1 MPTERLRDPFREQLL
16 EQRVVTLTGPLDD
29 TACAEAAAE
38 LLHLDRADPGRELS
52 LYLNSSG
59 GALTPLLG
67 LVDVVRSL
75 ACPVQTVCLGRAER
89 TAAVLLAVGTPGRR
103 VVMPQA
109 RLLLA
114 HPDPGTEPDGHPL
127 AAEELMHHADSWERR
142 LRAVEALLAEAT
154 GTSRERV
161 RHDLEHGL
169 AMGAEGAVGYGL
181 ADTIGRRPPNG

>member
-1 MPTERLRDPFREQLL
+1 VR
-16 EQRVVTLTGPLDD
+16 
-29 TACAEAAAE
+29 
-38 LLHLDRADPGRELS
+38 

-67 LVDVVRSL
+67 LVDVIGSL
-75 ACPVQTVCLGRAER
+75 SCPVRTVCLGRAER

-114 HPDPGTEPDGHPL
+114 HPDPLTEPDEHPFV
-127 AAEELMHHADSWERR
+127 AEELMHRADSWERR
-142 LRAVEALLAEAT
+142 LRAVEALLAEVT
-154 GTSRERV
+154 GTSPERV
-161 RHDLEHGL
+161 RHDLEHHL
-169 AMGAEGAVGYGL
+169 AMGAEQAVGYGL